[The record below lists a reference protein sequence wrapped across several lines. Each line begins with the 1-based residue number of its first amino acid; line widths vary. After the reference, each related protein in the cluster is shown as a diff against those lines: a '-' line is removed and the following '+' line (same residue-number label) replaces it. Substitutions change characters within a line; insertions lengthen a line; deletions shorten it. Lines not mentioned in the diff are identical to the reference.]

1 MPLSPQWS
9 YGILQLIFQ
18 GVSTNTTNIAVNS
31 TLGTNTSLWLS
42 LHTAAPSSNSQSAS
56 EAAYTS
62 YTRISIVRGTS
73 AGAFTATQGTSAGAA
88 SSISPN
94 ATLSFPAATGGTET
108 ETYFGIGLSSAGT
121 GTLLLSGSI
130 SPTLAVSN
138 GVTPQLTT
146 GTAITIS

>member
-9 YGILQLIFQ
+9 YGILQLLFQ
-18 GVSTNTTNIAVNS
+18 AVGTNTTNIAVPS
-31 TLGTNTSLWLS
+31 TLGTNASLWLS
-42 LHTAAPSSNSQSAS
+42 LHTAQPTSNAQSTS

-62 YTRISIVRGTS
+62 YARIPIVRGSS

-108 ETYFGIGLSSAGT
+108 ETYFGIGLSSAGAT
-121 GTLLLSGSI
+121 TLLLSGTI
-130 SPTLAVSN
+130 SPSLAVSN

-146 GTAITIS
+146 GTALTIS

>member
-18 GVSTNTTNIAVNS
+18 AASANTTNIAVAS

-42 LHTAAPSSNSQSAS
+42 LHTAAPTTNSQATS

-62 YTRISIVRGTS
+62 YTRIPIFRGST
-73 AGAFTATQGTSAGAA
+73 AGAFTATQGSSAGAA

-94 ATLSFPAATGGTET
+94 VTLSFPQATGGGET
-108 ETYFGIGLSSAGT
+108 ETYFGIGLSSAGA

-146 GTAITIS
+146 GTAITIV